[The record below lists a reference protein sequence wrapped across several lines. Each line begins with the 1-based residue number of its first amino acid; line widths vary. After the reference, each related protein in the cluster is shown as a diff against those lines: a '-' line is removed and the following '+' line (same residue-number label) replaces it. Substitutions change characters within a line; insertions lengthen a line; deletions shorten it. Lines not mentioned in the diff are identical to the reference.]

1 MTRMGYIVFALL
13 VTAVT
18 TLINLDTRGGG
29 SGGSS
34 RSWSSGSSGG
44 GWSSGGG
51 GHK

>member
-13 VTAVT
+13 VTAVS
-18 TLINLDTRGGG
+18 TLINIDTRGG

-34 RSWSSGSSGG
+34 SRSWGSGSSGG

>member
-1 MTRMGYIVFALL
+1 MTRFGYIVFALL
-13 VTAVT
+13 VTLFT
-18 TLINLDTRGGG
+18 TLINLDTRGG

-34 RSWSSGSSGG
+34 RSWGSGSSGG